1 MSRHTG
7 LACLLLFALPLGTV
21 AAQAK
26 VTGGLTSA
34 AFGWE
39 DGRRE
44 QALGAVLQVSPAPWL
59 VLGAVPTL
67 LRAQSSPAGDSRTG
81 FADLPVYAALVHAG
95 SGAARPAV
103 ALTGV
108 LSVPTGDRE
117 RGLGRGASV
126 FSGELAFG
134 IDPMPGLT
142 VRAGGARLLR
152 IAGQTPHGTATS
164 TLFGD
169 VVLGSGSLT
178 NLTLG
183 AFGELRGDAPSAYE
197 PARGVSA
204 AIAHTLRSG
213 PTVMLG
219 AGRSIAGV
227 GPAWSF
233 SLGIGTAFGG
243 VAPVGATAPLSR
255 GAAGLPRSRG
265 GLPTLCSVTGC

>member
-1 MSRHTG
+1 MNRLIG
-7 LACLLLFALPLGTV
+7 LTSMLLFALPLGTA
-21 AAQAK
+21 AAQAT
-26 VTGGLTSA
+26 VTGGITSA

-44 QALGAVLQVSPAPWL
+44 QALGAVLQVAPARWL

-67 LRAQSSPAGDSRTG
+67 LRAQSSPAEDARTG

-108 LSVPTGDRE
+108 LSVPTGDRG

-134 IDPMPGLT
+134 IDPVPGLT

-152 IAGQTPHGTATS
+152 IAGQAPHGIATS
-164 TLFGD
+164 TIFGD

-178 NLTLG
+178 SLTLG
-183 AFGELRGDAPSAYE
+183 AFDELRGDAPSDYE

-213 PTVMLG
+213 PTVILG

-265 GLPTLCSVTGC
+265 GLTSLCSITGC